1 MYSSSSVDSKT
12 FRQQFWPQL
21 LNPDPHPPALGVDI
35 GVTVCHSTLETLAQ
49 DPVPAVSAVRGPGD
63 VDLGSISTVMVCLVI
78 ACQHYR
84 GLSEE
89 MLLFQIE

>member
-1 MYSSSSVDSKT
+1 MAT
-12 FRQQFWPQL
+12 T
-21 LNPDPHPPALGVDI
+21 HPPALGVDI

>member
-1 MYSSSSVDSKT
+1 MAT
-12 FRQQFWPQL
+12 T
-21 LNPDPHPPALGVDI
+21 HPPALGVDI

-78 ACQHYR
+78 AWHHYR

>member
-1 MYSSSSVDSKT
+1 M
-12 FRQQFWPQL
+12 
-21 LNPDPHPPALGVDI
+21 DI
-35 GVTVCHSTLETLAQ
+35 GVTVRHSTLETLAQ